1 MILDQK
7 KVIVPLN
14 LEELNLIFDS
24 TSFKVINYFLRK
36 SIFSQPEKLPGQDD
50 LPIHIPKEHIE
61 QWICQAIGSIPVG
74 AGSYAVDV
82 ISKTKTW
89 GADIKMLSCKVNNE
103 TGELKNSDSGETS
116 LAQKFGDGNFGNGN
130 TLDDLFTNKEYQLIW
145 DNWIEILNK
154 KYDKVNQDFGVTRI
168 YFFFI
173 LRAKLDFHLC
183 GMKVNLDNLKYTEVN
198 NKRSTNDSVWIK
210 NYIDDELGHVKVYKA
225 KKRLE
230 LRLKPKCWVE
240 NNLVKTFNTNFNQ
253 IEVDVREL
261 IEKNKINSHIENIL
275 FPILKNFSN
284 D

>member
-36 SIFSQPEKLPGQDD
+36 SIFSQPEKLPDQDD

-116 LAQKFGDGNFGNGN
+116 LAQKFDDGNFGNGN

-154 KYDKVNQDFGVTRI
+154 KYDKVNKDFGVTKI

-198 NKRSTNDSVWIK
+198 NKRSTNNSVWIK
-210 NYIDDELGHVKVYKA
+210 NYIDDELGHVKVYKS

-230 LRLKPKCWVE
+230 LRLKPKYWVE
-240 NNLVKTFNTNFNQ
+240 KNLVKTFNTDFDQ

-275 FPILKNFSN
+275 FPILNNFSN